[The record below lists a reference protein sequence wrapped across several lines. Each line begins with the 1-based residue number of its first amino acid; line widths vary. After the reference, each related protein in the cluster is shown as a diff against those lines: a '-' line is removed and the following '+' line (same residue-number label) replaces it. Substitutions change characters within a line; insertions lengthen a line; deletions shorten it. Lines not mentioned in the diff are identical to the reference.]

1 MSRTTSPLDA
11 LVKRVSKKS
20 IPAQGETRIVFEEKS
35 RIVLEKEPVFWGAW
49 GKRIARFDISTH
61 PVKSDGFT
69 YSLAAGVGFKISYQ
83 ANCPSGNEA
92 LVVTA
97 LHKPNTHP
105 EEVLHQILKKH
116 IREYLQYNELALLV
130 QHPEQFA
137 DFLAERILEETGLAI
152 LPEIKLNEAMLKPF
166 PVEVKTFRV
175 RVQDYDDTVNISF
188 STELVVN
195 KYAVD
200 QAIKRFSNLD
210 STPRRL
216 EELVKNTMASRFV
229 LNDLYHELSAKVK
242 TVLIDEINKYLLPE
256 GRQVV
261 FLDIRLDA
269 DILPVNTLRYEIEH
283 VDKYKIA
290 DYNGQVSVLSTL
302 VLQLHD
308 ITACKNHQK
317 KAGYSDFKT
326 WFTTQAI
333 ALQTKEVLF
342 EKTYKTVLLETD
354 TVRKEIQDRISEV
367 AAAAGYKIR
376 QHTFLPEL
384 RQLKLQHEGFSVKTG
399 PQIYFTEDSRVSVK
413 IDVTVRGFIKDLSE
427 LPDRMLLPDA
437 DIEEEMKLGVITVV
451 EETMH
456 VIGPEHFFMYFKG
469 DTELD
474 YQPVDVNIKKSI
486 TAYLEDHFHV
496 DNSSMR
502 FIINP
507 MENEVSVKAA
517 GLTNKQHWVNVVLL
531 PTLDSPYVEEIT
543 FSFLFRVLGVM
554 KDGWPVFQSNIRKTA
569 DAEIEE
575 IKTVLQVTLHQ
586 HLTSIRYSE
595 LMSNNFK
602 IKDAIRKNI
611 LNKLFADISQKF
623 GLALDLFDYKRQ
635 VTKSEKQAVL
645 SLETKIAK
653 EEDNKRRV
661 LTTEIEKNNELLETL
676 YNKRKLF
683 IEHEQYDEARD
694 VEKEIEQLKAVYPT
708 SMLRTEQ
715 DIRKLTDYSD
725 QHEAPPSL
733 LDDIMEKK
741 QKKLEQKKKKGGDD
755 EEMIEV

>member
-11 LVKRVSKKS
+11 LVKRVSKNS
-20 IPAQGETRIVFEEKS
+20 TPAQGETRIVFDEKS
-35 RIVLEKEPVFWGAW
+35 CLVLEKEPFLLSAW
-49 GKRIARFDISTH
+49 GKRITRFDVSTH
-61 PVKSDGFT
+61 SVKSDGFT
-69 YSLAAGVGFKISYQ
+69 YSLASGVGFKISYLVS
-83 ANCPSGNEA
+83 CPSGNEA

-97 LHKPNTHP
+97 LYKPNTHP
-105 EEVLHQILKKH
+105 EEVLHQALKKH
-116 IREYLQYNELALLV
+116 IREYLQHNELALLV
-130 QHPEQFA
+130 QHPEQFT
-137 DFLAERILEETGLAI
+137 DFLAEKILEEMGLAI

-175 RVQDYDDTVNISF
+175 RVQDYDDTVNVSF

-195 KYAVD
+195 KDAVD

-210 STPRRL
+210 SAPRRL

-229 LNDLYHELSAKVK
+229 LNDLYHELSGKVK
-242 TVLIDEINKYLLPE
+242 TGLIDEINKYLLPE
-256 GRQVV
+256 GRKIV

-283 VDKYKIA
+283 ADRYKIA
-290 DYNGQVSVLSTL
+290 DYNGLVSVLSTV

-308 ITACKNHQK
+308 VTICKNHQK
-317 KAGYSDFKT
+317 KTGYSDFKV

-342 EKTYKTVLLETD
+342 EKTYKTVLLETEI
-354 TVRKEIQDRISEV
+354 VKKEIQDRISEV
-367 AAAAGYKIR
+367 AAAAGYRIR

-384 RQLKLQHEGFSVKTG
+384 RQLKLQHEGFTVKTG
-399 PQIYFTEDSRVSVK
+399 PQTYFTEDSRVSVK
-413 IDVTVRGFIKDLSE
+413 IDITVRGVIKDLSK

-456 VIGPEHFFMYFKG
+456 IIGPEHFFMFFKG
-469 DTELD
+469 DTELG
-474 YQPVDVNIKKSI
+474 YQPVDVNIKKNI
-486 TAYLEDHFHV
+486 TDYLADHFHV
-496 DNSSMR
+496 EHSSMR

-507 MENEVSVKAA
+507 MENEVSAKAA
-517 GLTNKQHWVNVVLL
+517 GLTNKQHWANVVLL

-554 KDGWPVFQSNIRKTA
+554 KDGWPVFQANMRKTA

-653 EEDNKRRV
+653 EEDNKRRI

-676 YNKRKLF
+676 YNKRKMF

-694 VEKEIEQLKAVYPT
+694 VEKEIEQLKTVYPT

-715 DIRKLTDYSD
+715 DIRKLTDYSG
-725 QHEAPPSL
+725 QQEAPPSL
-733 LDDIMEKK
+733 LDDIMERK

-755 EEMIEV
+755 EAVEV